1 MEFLRKLNIN
11 GYIIVSSF
19 KQDDLPHC
27 GLASSMEVGGFGMVF
42 VEKSA
47 LESDTV
53 PERLKDF
60 IIAHEV
66 AHIVRGHIVVYA
78 FTRTSFGAMLEAV
91 KDVLESALKSKKP
104 EDFILGLLLFLLFK
118 FPLAKLAEVDAETV
132 KKQEL
137 EADNI
142 AVQLAGREGALL
154 FAKWLGELKRRG
166 YDVSHESVLGF
177 PALTIEER
185 ISNLL
190 QQCHD

>member
-1 MEFLRKLNIN
+1 MEFLKRSNIN

-19 KQDDLPHC
+19 KQDDLPYW
-27 GLASSMEVGGFGMVF
+27 GLASSMGVGGFGIVF
-42 VEKSA
+42 VEKSI

-53 PERLKDF
+53 SERLKDF

-78 FTRTSFGAMLEAV
+78 FTRTFFVVILEDV
-91 KDVLESALKSKKP
+91 KEVLESALKSKKP
-104 EDFILGLLLFLLFK
+104 EDFLLGLLLFLLFK
-118 FPLAKLAEVDAETV
+118 FPAQKLAEVDAETV